1 MVEKRERRR
10 TTTGVV
16 ERAPKDKTISVA
28 TVQLVQHTRYR
39 RYVRRRTVYKVHDE
53 KQEAKRGDVVEIM
66 ETRPLSKTKH
76 WRLVRV
82 VARRGQGQRGS
93 EERA

>member
-1 MVEKRERRR
+1 MTEKRRQRR

-16 ERAPKDKTISVA
+16 QGAARDKTIAVK
-28 TVQLVQHTRYR
+28 TLRLVQHPRYR
-39 RYVRRRTVYKVHDE
+39 RYIRRSTVYKVHDE
-53 KQEAKRGDVVEIM
+53 KHETMPGDIVEIM

-82 VARRGQGQRGS
+82 VSRRSETGS
-93 EERA
+93 EEQP

>member
-1 MVEKRERRR
+1 MMSEKRRQRR

-16 ERAPKDKTISVA
+16 KREPKDKTIAVE
-28 TVQLVQHTRYR
+28 TIRLVQHPKYR
-39 RYVRRRTVYKVHDE
+39 RYVRRKTVYEVHDE
-53 KQEAKRGDVVEIM
+53 KHEAMPGDVVEIM

-82 VARRGQGQRGS
+82 VSRRSRKRSG
-93 EERA
+93 EES